1 MFRKLLF
8 RNLIFMIIPA
18 LIIEASL
25 VFICLQLRSMDENST
40 YELESLDDVVMYYK
54 LGKRNISFRLDGELV
69 YSGFDMKSDGAVTG
83 HYYYLANDNKMYL
96 FVLND
101 VATKLINKGNLV
113 RIKATLVEDEA
124 ASGFIEKEY
133 TDAMNLGEEA
143 LDGYI
148 ESVIISQPDYPERR
162 IVLINYTMAVAYIL
176 VAITLIYFIA
186 SAIFPEL
193 NMLFKLRGLASSRR
207 KLIKKLDKE
216 MKDKLESVEGSVYTT
231 EKYIINAKISY
242 IDIKKR

>member
-1 MFRKLLF
+1 
-8 RNLIFMIIPA
+8 MIIPA

-25 VFICLQLRSMDENST
+25 VFICLQLRTMDENST

-54 LGKRNISFRLDGELV
+54 LGKRNVSFRLDGDLV
-69 YSGFDMKSDGAVTG
+69 YSGFDMKADNVVTG
-83 HYYYLANDNKMYL
+83 HYYYLANADRMYL

-101 VATKLINKGNLV
+101 AAVSLINKGNPV

-124 ASGFIEKEY
+124 ASGFIETEY
-133 TDAMNLGEEA
+133 TDAMKIGDEA

-162 IVLINYTMAVAYIL
+162 IVIINYTMAVAYIL
-176 VAITLIYFIA
+176 VAITLLYFIA
-186 SAIFPEL
+186 AAIFPEL
-193 NMLFKLRGLASSRR
+193 NMLFRLGGLASSRK

-216 MKDKLESVEGSVYTT
+216 LKNKLESREGSVYTT
-231 EKYIINAKISY
+231 ENYIIKANISY
-242 IDIKKR
+242 IDIKKRVTD